1 MLSEVIENKLSQGLS
16 IEHLEIVN
24 ESANHNVPP
33 GSESHFKVV
42 VVSNAFE
49 GKSLIARHQL
59 IYQLLADEMREKI
72 HALALHTYTRADWP
86 HSPTLLHQSPR
97 CRGGEKTVD

>member
-1 MLSEVIENKLSQGLS
+1 MLSEVIEDKLSRGLS

-33 GSESHFKVV
+33 GSESHFKIV

-49 GKSLIARHQL
+49 GKNLIARHQL
-59 IYQLLADEMREKI
+59 VYRLLADEMREKI
-72 HALALHTYTRADWP
+72 HALALHTYTPSDWP
-86 HSPTLLHQSPR
+86 HSQEFLHQSPR
-97 CRGGEKTVD
+97 CHGGEKGG

>member
-1 MLSEVIENKLSQGLS
+1 MLSEVIEDKLSRGLS

-33 GSESHFKVV
+33 DSESHFKVV

-49 GKSLIARHQL
+49 GKSLIARH
-59 IYQLLADEMREKI
+59 
-72 HALALHTYTRADWP
+72 
-86 HSPTLLHQSPR
+86 
-97 CRGGEKTVD
+97 